1 MACHSLFYC
10 LLLGIIFP
18 MFNIPKQLFWTIVTL
33 FTVFVLLL
41 ILNLPPVYSAVAPRM
56 DTLRGKIVYFFSPPE
71 EAIFSPSTPL
81 ASTTSTAALIV
92 TATPTAEVTSATIT
106 SPTVTPTPL
115 PTAVILPNV
124 KYVDQHNRWNYCGPA
139 NLSMSLNFWGWQ
151 GTRDDVAAVVKPGE
165 NNLKL
170 DFIQRG
176 KTDKNVMPYEMVD
189 FVNDETD
196 FNALQRV
203 GGTRDLLKT
212 FISNGLPVVIEKGYY
227 ERDYNGKISWLG
239 HYLFVTGYDDSQKA
253 FIVQD
258 AYLEPGESIL
268 SPYDKFDEG
277 WRAFDYLFMVIYPD
291 DKALLVNDLLGEYLD
306 PEAAN
311 NIALERANKEI
322 GDLEGMNLY
331 FAWFNKG
338 TSLVNLNRYADAA
351 PAFDQAFAI
360 YNELDDTEY
369 QRPYR
374 MLWYQTSP
382 YKAYFYSARYTDV
395 ISLADTILNDTMDK
409 PTAEESLY
417 WRALAEIATGDSYN
431 GIKDLQSAVYY
442 NPHMTVAIDQLNQLG
457 APLIP

>member
-1 MACHSLFYC
+1 
-10 LLLGIIFP
+10 
-18 MFNIPKQLFWTIVTL
+18 
-33 FTVFVLLL
+33 
-41 ILNLPPVYSAVAPRM
+41 M
-56 DTLRGKIVYFFSPPE
+56 DG
-71 EAIFSPSTPL
+71 
-81 ASTTSTAALIV
+81 
-92 TATPTAEVTSATIT
+92 
-106 SPTVTPTPL
+106 
-115 PTAVILPNV
+115 V

-139 NLSMSLNFWGWQ
+139 NLSMALNFWDWSGN
-151 GTRDDVAAVVKPGE
+151 RDNIAEEIKPGE

-189 FVNDETD
+189 YVNNFTE

-203 GGTRDLLKT
+203 GGTKELIKSFLA
-212 FISNGLPVVIEKGYY
+212 NGLPVLIEKGYY

-239 HYLFVTGYDDSQKA
+239 HYLFVTGYDESQNA

-258 AYLEPGESIL
+258 AYLEPGENIL

-277 WRAFDYLFMVIYPD
+277 WRAFNYLFMIVYPD

-306 PEAAN
+306 SEKAN
-311 NIALERANKEI
+311 QIALKRAEDEI
-322 GDLEGMNLY
+322 LEMEGMDNY

-338 TSLVNLNRYADAA
+338 SSLVNLVMYPDAA
-351 PAFDQAFAI
+351 AAFDQAFSI
-360 YNELDDTEY
+360 YNELDDTEF

-374 MLWYQTSP
+374 MMWYQTSP
-382 YKAYFYSARYTDV
+382 YKAYYYSARFTDV
-395 ISLADTILNDTMDK
+395 VALADTVLNETMDK

-417 WRALAEIATGDSYN
+417 WRALAKIALGDTYN

-442 NPHMTVAIDQLNQLG
+442 NPHMTVAIDQLRQLG

>member
-1 MACHSLFYC
+1 
-10 LLLGIIFP
+10 
-18 MFNIPKQLFWTIVTL
+18 MFNIPKQLYWTIVTL
-33 FTVFVLLL
+33 FAIFVLLL
-41 ILNLPPVYSAVAPRM
+41 VLNLPPVYSAVTPRL
-56 DTLRGKIVYFFSPPE
+56 DTLRGKVIYYFSPPE
-71 EAIFSPSTPL
+71 EAVFAPSTPV
-81 ASTTSTAALIV
+81 ATIPTATGEVIATQTPNTTSTP
-92 TATPTAEVTSATIT
+92 PTQPTIT
-106 SPTVTPTPL
+106 PIPL
-115 PTAVILPNV
+115 PTAVVLPNV

-139 NLSMSLNFWGWQ
+139 NLTMSLNFWGWT
-151 GTRDDVAAVVKPGE
+151 GSRDDVAAEVKPGE
-165 NNLKL
+165 NNPKL

-189 FVNDETD
+189 YVNNQTD

-203 GGTRDLLKT
+203 GGTPDLIKR
-212 FISNGLPVVIEKGYY
+212 FIANGLPVIIEKGYY

-239 HYLFVTGYDDSQKA
+239 HYLFVTGYDDSQQA

-258 AYLEPGESIL
+258 AYLEPGESIQ

-277 WRAFDYLFMVIYPD
+277 WRAFDYLFMVVYPD
-291 DKALLVNDLLGEYLD
+291 DKSVLVNDLLGEYLD
-306 PEAAN
+306 PEQSN
-311 NIALERANKEI
+311 TIALERANNEI
-322 GDLEGMNLY
+322 GVLTGMDLY

-360 YNELDDTEY
+360 YNQLDDTEY

-382 YKAYFYSARYTDV
+382 YKAYYYSARYADV
-395 ISLADTILNDTMDK
+395 ITLADTILNDTMDK

-417 WRALAEIATGDSYN
+417 WRALAKIATGDN
-431 GIKDLQSAVYY
+431 FGGIKDLQSAVYY